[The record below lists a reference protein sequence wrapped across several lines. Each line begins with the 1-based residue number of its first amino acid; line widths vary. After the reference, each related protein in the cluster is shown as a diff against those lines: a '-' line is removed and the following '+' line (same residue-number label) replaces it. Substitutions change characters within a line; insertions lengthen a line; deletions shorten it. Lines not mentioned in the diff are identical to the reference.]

1 MFNKENN
8 LEKFKDA
15 ETVIG
20 ASIKVKGN
28 FQGQGNIVIEG
39 SVEGSVKT
47 AANLFVG
54 DQAVVVANI
63 EAKDAVING
72 EVRGNIKT
80 KNYLA
85 IGRSAKV
92 TGDLHYGEISI
103 DKGASINGH
112 LLMMNEEQRKAEK
125 IREDK
130 TLKETN
136 KGTAI

>member
-47 AANLFVG
+47 AANLFIG
-54 DQAVVVANI
+54 DQAVVIANI
-63 EAKDAVING
+63 EAKDAIING

-80 KNYLA
+80 RNYLA
-85 IGRSAKV
+85 IGKTAKV
-92 TGDLHYGEISI
+92 AGDLHYGEISI
-103 DKGASINGH
+103 DKGASINGQ
-112 LLMMNEEQRKAEK
+112 LLMISEEQRKLEK
-125 IREDK
+125 Q
-130 TLKETN
+130 KEEKGTRDTN
-136 KGTAI
+136 KAAAF

>member
-20 ASIKVKGN
+20 SSIKVKGN

-39 SVEGSVKT
+39 SVEGSLKT
-47 AANLFVG
+47 AANLYVG
-54 DQAVVVANI
+54 NQAVVVANI
-63 EAKDAVING
+63 DAKDAVING

-85 IGRSAKV
+85 IGKTAKI
-92 TGDLHYGEISI
+92 TGDLNYGEISI
-103 DKGASINGH
+103 EKGASINGQ
-112 LLMMNEEQRKAEK
+112 LLMLSEDHKKSEKNKEERL
-125 IREDK
+125 
-130 TLKETN
+130 LKEST
-136 KGTAI
+136 KGASI